1 MEEQEAK
8 WLKLIHE
15 SRAKQ
20 LELEFELES
29 KNSEVTLLHC
39 NAEEKDVEIG
49 ILNTQIRAKEEEIST
64 LQIQGDDLQQQL
76 KEKDIHVTAI
86 SSELNDRIEALTDD
100 KQELT
105 SQMISL
111 EARFKEVEFFQNHY
125 SQEVDQLREE
135 LMNKV
140 AEIDHLRKQQTD
152 RVGADTLPSTSPAG
166 LQYNRLQSV
175 FWVLFNNWI

>member
-1 MEEQEAK
+1 MASIHRQEELKQVMEEQEAK
-8 WLKLIHE
+8 WLTLIHE

-20 LELEFELES
+20 QALELELES

-39 NAEEKDVEIG
+39 NIEEKDVEIG
-49 ILNTQIRAKEEEIST
+49 ILKTQITAQSEEINT
-64 LQIQGDDLQQQL
+64 LQSQEDDLQQQL
-76 KEKDIHVTAI
+76 KEKNIRITAI
-86 SSELNDRIEALTDD
+86 SSEYHGKIEALTDD

-111 EARFKEVEFFQNHY
+111 EARFKEVEFFRNHH

-152 RVGADTLPSTSPAG
+152 RAGVDTLSSTSPAG
-166 LQYNRLQSV
+166 L
-175 FWVLFNNWI
+175 

>member
-8 WLKLIHE
+8 WLTLIHE

-20 LELEFELES
+20 QELEFELES

-39 NAEEKDVEIG
+39 NAEEKDVENG
-49 ILNTQIRAKEEEIST
+49 ILKTQIRAKSEEINT
-64 LQIQGDDLQQQL
+64 LQIRGDDLQQQL
-76 KEKDIHVTAI
+76 KEKDIHITAI
-86 SSELNDRIEALTDD
+86 SSELQHNRDKIEALTDD
-100 KQELT
+100 KQELA

-135 LMNKV
+135 LMDKV

-152 RVGADTLPSTSPAG
+152 RLGADTVPSISPAG
-166 LQYNRLQSV
+166 L
-175 FWVLFNNWI
+175 

>member
-1 MEEQEAK
+1 MASVHRQEEFRQVMEEQEAK
-8 WLKLIHE
+8 WLTLIHE

-20 LELEFELES
+20 QELQLELES

-39 NAEEKDVEIG
+39 NVEEKDVEIG
-49 ILNTQIRAKEEEIST
+49 ILKTQIRAKSEEISI
-64 LQIQGDDLQQQL
+64 LQSQGDDLQQQL
-76 KEKDIHVTAI
+76 EEKNIDITAI
-86 SSELNDRIEALTDD
+86 SSELQHNQDKIEAITDD
-100 KQELT
+100 KQKLT

-111 EARFKEVEFFQNHY
+111 EARFKEVEFFRDHY

-152 RVGADTLPSTSPAG
+152 RVGADTVPSTSPAG
-166 LQYNRLQSV
+166 L
-175 FWVLFNNWI
+175 

>member
-20 LELEFELES
+20 QELQFELES

-49 ILNTQIRAKEEEIST
+49 ILKTQVRAKSEEINT
-64 LQIQGDDLQQQL
+64 LQSQGEDLQL
-76 KEKDIHVTAI
+76 KEKDIHITAI
-86 SSELNDRIEALTDD
+86 SSELRHNRDMIEALTDD

-105 SQMISL
+105 SQIISL
-111 EARFKEVEFFQNHY
+111 EARFKEVEFFQSHY

-140 AEIDHLRKQQTD
+140 AEMDHLRKQQTD
-152 RVGADTLPSTSPAG
+152 RVEADTLPSTFPGG
-166 LQYNRLQSV
+166 L
-175 FWVLFNNWI
+175 